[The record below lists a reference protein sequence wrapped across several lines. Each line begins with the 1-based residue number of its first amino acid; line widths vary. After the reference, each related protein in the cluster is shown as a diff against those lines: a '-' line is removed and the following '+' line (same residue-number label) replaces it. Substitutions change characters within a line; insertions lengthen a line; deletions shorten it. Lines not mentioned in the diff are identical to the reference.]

1 MATDA
6 TNATYHVPQPLRR
19 TLCYEVH
26 LRFACACSSGKDSGS
41 TRVKRVP
48 APASVELLSDFGP
61 VNGEWCERFA
71 VRRGLAAA
79 VYHWWRRSPA
89 LDQRPPTPPPPP
101 PPSLPPPPPPAPPRL
116 LPPPPP
122 PPLPPPP
129 PPPPPRRPQ
138 LDDDLS
144 SDEEEA
150 LSRSPRPYH
159 TMPCHTIPVCVS
171 ATVHTP
177 ARRGGCTGSDPGLT
191 RGMAT
196 LIRVCERGTR
206 CMSRA

>member
-1 MATDA
+1 MIRMA
-6 TNATYHVPQPLRR
+6 L
-19 TLCYEVH
+19 
-26 LRFACACSSGKDSGS
+26 G
-41 TRVKRVP
+41 
-48 APASVELLSDFGP
+48 
-61 VNGEWCERFA
+61 FA

-79 VYHWWRRSPA
+79 VYHWWRRFPA
-89 LDQRPPTPPPPP
+89 LGQRPPTPPPPP
-101 PPSLPPPPPPAPPRL
+101 PPSPPPSPLPPPPPPAPPAPPGL
-116 LPPPPP
+116 HPPPPP

-144 SDEEEA
+144 SAEEQS
-150 LSRSPRPYH
+150 LSSWPYH
-159 TMPCHTIPVCVS
+159 AMPCHAIPVCVS

-206 CMSRA
+206 CMSRAFE

>member
-1 MATDA
+1 MIRMA
-6 TNATYHVPQPLRR
+6 L
-19 TLCYEVH
+19 
-26 LRFACACSSGKDSGS
+26 G
-41 TRVKRVP
+41 
-48 APASVELLSDFGP
+48 
-61 VNGEWCERFA
+61 FA

-79 VYHWWRRSPA
+79 IHRWWRR
-89 LDQRPPTPPPPP
+89 
-101 PPSLPPPPPPAPPRL
+101 

-122 PPLPPPP
+122 PPLLQPPPPPPPRRSQPPP

-138 LDDDLS
+138 LDDNLS
-144 SDEEEA
+144 PAEEA
-150 LSRSPRPYH
+150 ALSPRPHHVSPPPSPPPGQDPWVQPLPPMSCHAIPYH
-159 TMPCHTIPVCVS
+159 PMFGRDDSSLHSPARRGVCCMCCVCVS